1 MSLTLTAL
9 GVYLAS
15 RGGNSMENYILGC
28 DVMGA
33 SDVEADAKANGTE
46 VHVHAGTYWTS
57 VAAGL
62 TVAAAWTLMTGAAA
76 IGGRR

>member
-9 GVYLAS
+9 GAYLATRAGS
-15 RGGNSMENYILGC
+15 SMDNYVLGC

-33 SDVEADAKANGTE
+33 DVDADAKANGTE

-62 TVAAAWTLMTGAAA
+62 TVALIWTALTGAAA
-76 IGGRR
+76 IGGRK